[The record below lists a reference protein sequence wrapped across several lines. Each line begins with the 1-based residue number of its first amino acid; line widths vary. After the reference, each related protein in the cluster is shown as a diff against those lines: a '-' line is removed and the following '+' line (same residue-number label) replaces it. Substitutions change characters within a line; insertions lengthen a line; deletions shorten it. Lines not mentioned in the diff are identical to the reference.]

1 MTSYSRSLVDTPNP
15 NISPNGDIPQPRIT
29 EGSLKVYP
37 PNGKHRQIV
46 RALALAG
53 FTVAPG
59 WSGSLADGRLLPRVI
74 QLSGGA

>member
-1 MTSYSRSLVDTPNP
+1 MAPLIIVPIPNVTPDSKNQ
-15 NISPNGDIPQPRIT
+15 QPRIT

-46 RALALAG
+46 RALALIG
-53 FTVAPG
+53 YTVAPG
-59 WSGSLADGRLLPRVI
+59 WSGTLAGGRLLPHVI